1 MLVLSSWL
9 EHCRTACFVSLLF
22 DGPLALPARPAP
34 RFTISP
40 IIHGPL
46 VLSAGPAPRFPT

>member
-22 DGPLALPARPAP
+22 DGPLALPAIL
-34 RFTISP
+34 F
-40 IIHGPL
+40 HGPV
-46 VLSAGPAPRFPT
+46 VLSARHAPPLPV